1 MSQLELTTSRTFHLG
16 IIEAKLGY
24 CLNFHSFLVAVTVV
38 RTKKGAGHVIVTSS
52 EEMRSVSLYRC
63 DKARTCS
70 QCVGLQDPYC
80 AWEVREAR
88 CSGAQS
94 WAKGSHAA
102 FLQSVPTGRHPEC
115 PGGEAMVPDNTRELG
130 TVINQVTREPATRE
144 QSEARG
150 GGERSGPGTSLVDS
164 ENPTIEASVVL
175 FSLETLIITV
185 SAGAVAAL
193 VVGFVTGNN
202 KNLVSFSLST
212 STTFFVLN
220 SCLLISC
227 KVAY

>member
-1 MSQLELTTSRTFHLG
+1 M
-16 IIEAKLGY
+16 
-24 CLNFHSFLVAVTVV
+24 TVV

-52 EEMRSVSLYRC
+52 DELRSVSLYRC
-63 DKARTCS
+63 DKARTCG

-80 AWEVREAR
+80 AWDTREDT
-88 CSGAQS
+88 CTGAQS
-94 WAKGSHAA
+94 WPKGSQGA
-102 FLQSVPTGRHPEC
+102 FLQSVPTGRHDQC
-115 PGGEAMVPDNTRELG
+115 PGGEEPLAPVPAMDHTRMLG
-130 TVINQVTREPATRE
+130 TVINQVTGGPSTKQ

-150 GGERSGPGTSLVDS
+150 QGGSGQRSGSGPGTSLVDS

-202 KNLVSFSLST
+202 YFKTICCLFFD
-212 STTFFVLN
+212 FFVLS

-227 KVAY
+227 EVVLLRG